1 MKLKHAQQILE
12 SEKDCDM
19 MGDFMVVDNDESAKT
34 FIFRYYNIE
43 EGLVNPLFPTD
54 EFELDK
60 ITSPSIICIQYQQFE
75 DEEVPVRIYTF
86 GGWQNLIK
94 GKL

>member
-12 SEKDCDM
+12 SEKDCNTMD
-19 MGDFMVVDNDESAKT
+19 DFMVVDKGVTELVSKP
-34 FIFRYYNIE
+34 IFRYYNIE

-60 ITSPSIICIQYQQFE
+60 ITSESIVSINNKSDCKHGRCFAI
-75 DEEVPVRIYTF
+75 T
-86 GGWQNLIK
+86 K
-94 GKL
+94 A